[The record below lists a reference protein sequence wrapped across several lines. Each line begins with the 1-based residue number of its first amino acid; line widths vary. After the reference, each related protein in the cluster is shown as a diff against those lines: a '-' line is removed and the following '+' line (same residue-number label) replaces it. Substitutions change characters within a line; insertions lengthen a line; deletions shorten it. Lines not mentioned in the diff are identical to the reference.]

1 MGERLVIKA
10 WTYGAYFLAAS
21 SIVATR
27 VFRLYTLSETLAIA
41 AFLCGLA
48 LWRIHRSADRL
59 IFVGALL
66 GLGGLILKGVFV
78 LLGIG
83 AESHD
88 MTTHETVPGNPL
100 LLHIHHL
107 FFNVGFVFYFI
118 SIVSTV
124 FKKIRTGNQ
133 P

>member
-1 MGERLVIKA
+1 MGERLAIKA
-10 WTYGAYFLAAS
+10 WLYGAHFLAAS
-21 SIVATR
+21 SV
-27 VFRLYTLSETLAIA
+27 
-41 AFLCGLA
+41 
-48 LWRIHRSADRL
+48 
-59 IFVGALL
+59 VGALL

-118 SIVSTV
+118 SIVSTI

>member
-1 MGERLVIKA
+1 MGERLAIKA
-10 WTYGAYFLAAS
+10 WLYGAYFLAAS
-21 SIVATR
+21 SVVATR
-27 VFRLYTLSETLAIA
+27 GFKLYTLSEALAIA
-41 AFLCGLA
+41 AFLCGIA

>member
-1 MGERLVIKA
+1 MTKINAQTQFGMRHTVFRQVDETVALLTAPSQSKQPPDMGERLAIKA
-10 WTYGAYFLAAS
+10 WLYGAHFLAAS
-21 SIVATR
+21 SV
-27 VFRLYTLSETLAIA
+27 
-41 AFLCGLA
+41 
-48 LWRIHRSADRL
+48 
-59 IFVGALL
+59 VGALL

-118 SIVSTV
+118 SIVSTI